1 VISEIE
7 FHEDAEKEFKEATA
21 FYAIEE
27 QSLALAFVGAVEQTV
42 SRIADNPE
50 SSPLVA
56 GRVRR
61 MRVHRFPYSVLYSV
75 LPDRV
80 RIIAVAHERRRPF
93 YWRDRQ

>member
-7 FHEDAEKEFKEATA
+7 FHEDAEKEFKEASA

-27 QSLALAFVGAVEQTV
+27 QSLALAFVGVVEQAA
-42 SRIADNPE
+42 SRIADHPE

-61 MRVHRFPYSVLYSV
+61 IRVHRFPYAVFYSI

-80 RIIAVAHERRRPF
+80 RIIAVAYERRRPF